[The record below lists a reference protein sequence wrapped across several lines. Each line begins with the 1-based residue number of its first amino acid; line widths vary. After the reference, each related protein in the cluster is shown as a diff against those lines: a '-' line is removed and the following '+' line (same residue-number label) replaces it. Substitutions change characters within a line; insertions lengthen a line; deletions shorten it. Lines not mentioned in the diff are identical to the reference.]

1 MSRSPT
7 FDDTYNDLIAV
18 CKAAQ
23 KGLYDLGRCREA
35 YADEELTTLV
45 LGVSKAILNRLPC
58 LQLQNDA
65 IEEMDSTFD
74 LLRQLAYFQ
83 NLIFHFLLHSLF
95 QTTGNISEIS
105 GREAI
110 SETMLPMGNFS
121 STRISLFDSSFSSST
136 RISLFLASADSEVRS
151 YSVGACC
158 NTLGWPDRLPSWDY
172 LRITQVSL
180 KYQEVS
186 LGKS

>member
-45 LGVSKAILNRLPC
+45 LGVSKDILGRLPC

-65 IEEMDSTFD
+65 IEHEDSRYSTILTTLENCEGDEVD
-74 LLRQLAYFQ
+74 LQCQDQADCHECIEPCDF
-83 NLIFHFLLHSLF
+83 
-95 QTTGNISEIS
+95 
-105 GREAI
+105 REG
-110 SETMLPMGNFS
+110 E
-121 STRISLFDSSFSSST
+121 
-136 RISLFLASADSEVRS
+136 E
-151 YSVGACC
+151 
-158 NTLGWPDRLPSWDY
+158 
-172 LRITQVSL
+172 
-180 KYQEVS
+180 
-186 LGKS
+186 